1 MFDDKN
7 EPSVWYVA
15 GVAICLFVGV
25 MLIGGILT
33 GPEGVAIAAQ

>member
-1 MFDDKN
+1 MDERN

-25 MLIGGILT
+25 MMLSGMFT
-33 GPEGVAIAAQ
+33 GTEGVAIAAQ